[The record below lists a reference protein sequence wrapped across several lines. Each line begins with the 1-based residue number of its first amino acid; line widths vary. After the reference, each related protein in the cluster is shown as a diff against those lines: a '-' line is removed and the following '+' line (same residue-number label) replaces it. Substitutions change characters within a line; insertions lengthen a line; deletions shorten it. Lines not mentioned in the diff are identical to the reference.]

1 MGGKTQ
7 TTTQQQTNTPAGLA
21 QLGDIWN
28 RVQQVAS
35 TPYQPYT
42 GQLVAGLTPTQ
53 QQGIQGVT
61 NAQGAAQPYFDQAAQ
76 YATQGASTID
86 PSNIQKYMNPYTQNV
101 IDATKANFQQD
112 NAIGQQQVLGNAA
125 SRGALGGD
133 RVGVAQSELARQQGL
148 AQNPVIAGLQQQNYS
163 QALGAAQQDRSA
175 AAQGAYTFGALA
187 PSVQNAQISGAQ
199 AQIGAG
205 GLEQGTNQAG
215 LTAAYNQYL
224 QAQAFPYQQAG
235 FLSSAGLPAV
245 GAMGGSSAGS
255 TTSPGP
261 NPWAQI
267 AGLGVGAAAAFSDER
282 VKDDIQKVG
291 KTFDG
296 QNIYSFKFKGSP
308 QTHMGL
314 IAQEVE
320 KKHPEAVG
328 EVGGIKTVNYEDAL
342 PHKAD
347 GGPIGFNDVQT
358 YIPKF
363 GGMGGGGGN
372 PYASTPTLSPARSV
386 AQDPFAGLSPMGAMS
401 AGKSAGKGL
410 GGLFGGNDPTATTG
424 FTGNTGEAFPG
435 ISDATTSYM
444 GGVSYPMFGDGG
456 SVGPSGR
463 VRTIPIIRDGAH
475 LNRLINSAEGDDDL
489 SAIRK
494 QAEKQGLAIS
504 AIPALRYADGG
515 IVSPNDYVRQGF
527 GDTQDAMDSG
537 AFDPQGANALG
548 PMAFQPPSVPLPRP
562 RPDDAPDQLPAEAQ
576 LTAGNAQSPMAM
588 SGGQPVIGPD
598 GGIMPPG
605 AAGASP
611 YAMPGP
617 NGMPAPVNDS
627 PSGSA
632 PEVKTGMG
640 GWNPLNLSDD
650 ARMGLLAAGLG
661 VAASKSPFSLSAIGE
676 GGLQGVK
683 TYADQKKQREKA
695 ESEARKL
702 AQQASQFAQNLG
714 LHKDTLAETVRHN
727 TESERRADS
736 AEKRALIPSGYR
748 AASDGSLE
756 AIPGGP
762 ADTATV
768 KANAEAKIAEGGLLD
783 PDTIKFMAQQYRAGD
798 TSTLTNLGRGA
809 QGAQNI
815 VLLRKEIQKQNA
827 GEGLGGADQAVRNA
841 EFMGT
846 KAGQRTLGT
855 KQANIELAA
864 TEFKNVLP
872 VVQQASK
879 AVDRTNYPDLNKV
892 IQSWQEK
899 TGDPKIVAFGGG
911 VNTLINLYAR
921 AISPSGVA
929 TVSDKDHAREILT
942 KSWSQGQFDAAVGMM
957 QKEIDA
963 ALQSPEKVRDE
974 MRKRF
979 IGGQGAGTSAAPAQP
994 AANPADKQAL
1004 DWASANPTDPRA
1016 MAIKKRL
1023 GVP

>member
-21 QLGDIWN
+21 QLGDIWS
-28 RVQQVAS
+28 RVKDVAS
-35 TPYQPYT
+35 TPYQAFQ

-61 NAQGAAQPYFDQAAQ
+61 NAQGSAQPYFDQAAN

-86 PSNIQKYMNPYTQNV
+86 PSQIQKYMNPYTQNV

-224 QAQAFPYQQAG
+224 QAQAFPYQQTG
-235 FLSSAGLPAV
+235 FLASAGLPAV

-255 TTSPGP
+255 TTAPGP
-261 NPWAQI
+261 NPWAQV

-363 GGMGGGGGN
+363 GFMGSGAN
-372 PYASTPTLSPARSV
+372 PYASGPTLSPAKSV

-410 GGLFGGNDPTATTG
+410 GGLFGGGDPTATTG
-424 FTGNTGEAFPG
+424 FTGNTSEAFPG

-444 GGVSYPMFGDGG
+444 GGVSYPMF
-456 SVGPSGR
+456 
-463 VRTIPIIRDGAH
+463 
-475 LNRLINSAEGDDDL
+475 
-489 SAIRK
+489 
-494 QAEKQGLAIS
+494 
-504 AIPALRYADGG
+504 ADGG

-527 GDTQDAMDSG
+527 GDTQDAVDSG

-548 PMAFQPPSVPLPRP
+548 PMAFQTPSVPLPRP
-562 RPDDAPDQLPAEAQ
+562 RPDTAPDQLPPEAE
-576 LTAGNAQSPMAM
+576 LTAGRIDPASPMAM
-588 SGGQPVIGPD
+588 SD
-598 GGIMPPG
+598 C
-605 AAGASP
+605 
-611 YAMPGP
+611 
-617 NGMPAPVNDS
+617 
-627 PSGSA
+627 
-632 PEVKTGMG
+632 
-640 GWNPLNLSDD
+640 
-650 ARMGLLAAGLG
+650 
-661 VAASKSPFSLSAIGE
+661 
-676 GGLQGVK
+676 
-683 TYADQKKQREKA
+683 
-695 ESEARKL
+695 
-702 AQQASQFAQNLG
+702 
-714 LHKDTLAETVRHN
+714 
-727 TESERRADS
+727 
-736 AEKRALIPSGYR
+736 
-748 AASDGSLE
+748 
-756 AIPGGP
+756 
-762 ADTATV
+762 
-768 KANAEAKIAEGGLLD
+768 
-783 PDTIKFMAQQYRAGD
+783 
-798 TSTLTNLGRGA
+798 
-809 QGAQNI
+809 
-815 VLLRKEIQKQNA
+815 
-827 GEGLGGADQAVRNA
+827 
-841 EFMGT
+841 
-846 KAGQRTLGT
+846 
-855 KQANIELAA
+855 
-864 TEFKNVLP
+864 
-872 VVQQASK
+872 
-879 AVDRTNYPDLNKV
+879 
-892 IQSWQEK
+892 
-899 TGDPKIVAFGGG
+899 
-911 VNTLINLYAR
+911 
-921 AISPSGVA
+921 
-929 TVSDKDHAREILT
+929 
-942 KSWSQGQFDAAVGMM
+942 
-957 QKEIDA
+957 
-963 ALQSPEKVRDE
+963 
-974 MRKRF
+974 
-979 IGGQGAGTSAAPAQP
+979 
-994 AANPADKQAL
+994 
-1004 DWASANPTDPRA
+1004 
-1016 MAIKKRL
+1016 
-1023 GVP
+1023 